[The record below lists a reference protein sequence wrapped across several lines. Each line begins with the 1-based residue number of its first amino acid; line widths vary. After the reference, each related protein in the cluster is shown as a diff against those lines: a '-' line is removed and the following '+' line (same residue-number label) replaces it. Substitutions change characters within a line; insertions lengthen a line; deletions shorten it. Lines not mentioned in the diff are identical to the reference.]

1 MSTRERIME
10 EINLMPEDDVIL
22 MLRMWNNFITMEQ
35 ERAREKQAP
44 SSPWDVLRKYHKSV
58 HVEDD
63 FDYKAELARYRD
75 EKYANP
81 VTAAALPAAQFP
93 RWNPMRFWR

>member
-10 EINLMPEDDVIL
+10 QINLMPEDDVIL
-22 MLRMWNNFITMEQ
+22 MLRMWRNYLTIEQ
-35 ERAREKQAP
+35 ERAQDKQAP
-44 SSPWDVLRKYHKSV
+44 SPWDVLRKYHKSV

-75 EKYANP
+75 ERYANP
-81 VTAAALPAAQFP
+81 G
-93 RWNPMRFWR
+93 